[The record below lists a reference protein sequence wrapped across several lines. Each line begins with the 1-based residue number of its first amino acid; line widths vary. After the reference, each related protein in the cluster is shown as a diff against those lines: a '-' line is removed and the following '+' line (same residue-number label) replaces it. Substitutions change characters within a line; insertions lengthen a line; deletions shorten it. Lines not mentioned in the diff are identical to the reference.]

1 MNRFLLLAT
10 AFTCVSVIASTN
22 VQAQGTT
29 SSTPATTT
37 ATTQVTTPPKRT
49 FVTEPTLQKIA
60 QTRLTN
66 LAANMSNRMDSA
78 VKRLQNVTDRLNS
91 RLIKMESEGKNI
103 SAAKTELENAT
114 RALAEAKDNLAT
126 IDMEVNAFIGSAT
139 PRENWQNV
147 KNTYAVTRA
156 SIISA
161 HTSILKTIELAKSAG
176 VVPAPEAATST
187 ASTTNN

>member
-1 MNRFLLLAT
+1 M
-10 AFTCVSVIASTN
+10 SVISSTS
-22 VQAQGTT
+22 VQAQGTA
-29 SSTPATTT
+29 SNTPATTT

-91 RLIKMESEGKNI
+91 RLTKMESEGKNM

-147 KNTYAVTRA
+147 KNTYAATRA
-156 SIISA
+156 SIMSA

-176 VVPAPEAATST
+176 TVPAPEAATST
-187 ASTTNN
+187 TSTTNN